1 MSDCSFFR
9 SEFKAIQNLSLLRH
23 EPLYEFPSSLTV
35 KELLSAIEILGK
47 GIKNNASYE
56 LRLSTGGHVNQSLT
70 LSELAKGASGE
81 LILDLLVDLEG
92 VVDSLD
98 LTSADKKGEF
108 LPIRGILKY
117 FEENDG
123 VKSMIKAIK
132 KSISE
137 WSNASRKEKWM
148 QYIS

>member
-1 MSDCSFFR
+1 
-9 SEFKAIQNLSLLRH
+9 
-23 EPLYEFPSSLTV
+23 
-35 KELLSAIEILGK
+35 LGK

-148 QYIS
+148 QYISEL